1 MKKNK
6 IKNTQL
12 ADQLKS
18 FITDDY
24 KIVRDNNKRY
34 TQIKN
39 PNFCNFFI
47 NSNDRR
53 RLNFKT
59 MAHCLSLKLK

>member
-18 FITDDY
+18 WITDEY
-24 KIVRDNNKRY
+24 KIVKDNNKRY

-59 MAHCLSLKLK
+59 MAHYLSLKLK

>member
-1 MKKNK
+1 M
-6 IKNTQL
+6 KNTQL

-18 FITDDY
+18 LITDDY
-24 KIVRDNNKRY
+24 ITVKDNNKRY

-39 PNFCNFFI
+39 PNFCNLCI

-53 RLNFKT
+53 RLDFKT
-59 MAHCLSLKLK
+59 MAHCLALKLK